1 VSSESGG
8 TEDDPRNAQSDST
21 DAPSSCETGR
31 KKKTKVPPATQG
43 DEDLPEQ
50 MRVRRDKRARL
61 LNAGI
66 DPYPVGVARSTTL
79 AALQEQYPE
88 LEPDTHTGVKMGVT
102 GRVIFLRNSGKLCFV
117 TLREG
122 GAGDTG
128 TELQVMISLAAV
140 GAESL
145 TAFKADVDL
154 GDHLFAA
161 GEVIS
166 SRRGELSVLADTWQ
180 LTAKSLRP
188 LPVAHKPLSEANRV
202 RQRYVDL
209 IVRPRARRNVQE
221 RALVNRS
228 LRATL
233 HDRSYVEVETPML
246 QVLHGGA
253 AARPFVTHMNAMDME
268 LFLRIAPELYLKRC
282 VVGGIER
289 VFEINRNFRNEGA
302 DSSHS
307 PEFAMLET
315 YEAYSDYNGM
325 AELTRTLVQNAA
337 VAICG
342 STTVTHAD
350 GAPFELGGEWASIT
364 LYGALSEA
372 AGEHIDVTTPMPVL
386 VQLAEKFEVPVAPH
400 YGSGKLAE
408 ELFET
413 LVVPSLVQPTFVRD
427 FPAETSPLTRAHRQT
442 PGLAEKWDLYIRGV
456 ETATAYSELVD
467 PVVQRERFVDQAR
480 FAGLGDVEAMVLDE
494 DFLRAMEYGMP
505 PSGGMGMGVD
515 RLLMALTGLGIRE
528 TILFPFVRPGE

>member
-1 VSSESGG
+1 MTSVKPGSGSDMAPV
-8 TEDDPRNAQSDST
+8 ED
-21 DAPSSCETGR
+21 
-31 KKKTKVPPATQG
+31 
-43 DEDLPEQ
+43 DLPEQ

-66 DPYPVGVARSTTL
+66 DPYPVEVARSTGL
-79 AALQEQYPE
+79 AELRAEFPD
-88 LEPDTHTGVKMGVT
+88 LEPDVRTGAIVGVT

-122 GAGDTG
+122 GAGATG
-128 TELQVMISLAAV
+128 TELQVMVSVASVGTQSLAA
-140 GAESL
+140 
-145 TAFKADVDL
+145 FKSDVDL
-154 GDHLFAA
+154 GDHLFAH
-161 GEVIS
+161 GEVIT
-166 SRRGELSVLADTWQ
+166 SRRGELSVLADSWQ
-180 LTAKSLRP
+180 ITSKSLRP
-188 LPVAHKPLSEANRV
+188 LPVAHKPLSEENRV

-209 IVRPRARRNVQE
+209 IVRPQARRNVE
-221 RALVNRS
+221 VRALVNRS
-228 LRATL
+228 LRQTL
-233 HDRSYVEVETPML
+233 HDRGFLEVETPML

-253 AARPFVTHMNAMDME
+253 AARPFATHMNAMDLD

-282 VVGGIER
+282 VVGGIDR

-315 YEAYSDYNGM
+315 YQAYSDYNGM
-325 AELTRTLVQNAA
+325 AELTRSLIQNAA
-337 VAICG
+337 VDIFG

-350 GAPFELGGEWASIT
+350 GSAFDLGGEWRTIT

-372 AGEHIDVTTPMPVL
+372 AGEDIDVTTPMSRL
-386 VQLAEKFEVPVAPH
+386 VELAAGFDVAVAPH
-400 YGSGKLAE
+400 YGPGKLAE
-408 ELFET
+408 ELFEA
-413 LVVPSLVQPTFVRD
+413 LVVDSLVQPTFVRD
-427 FPAETSPLTRAHRQT
+427 FPAETAPLTRAHRQT
-442 PGLAEKWDLYIRGV
+442 PGLTEKWDLYIRGV

-480 FAGLGDVEAMVLDE
+480 FAGLGDVEAMVLDD

-528 TILFPFVRPGE
+528 TILFPFVRPGD

>member
-1 VSSESGG
+1 MDDANHDEPINYPTSIPSGSDKSG
-8 TEDDPRNAQSDST
+8 SNPR
-21 DAPSSCETGR
+21 
-31 KKKTKVPPATQG
+31 PPATP
-43 DEDLPEQ
+43 DDDLPEQ
-50 MRVRRDKRARL
+50 MRVRREKRTRL

-66 DPYPVGVARSTTL
+66 DPYPVGVPRTTGL
-79 AALQEQYPE
+79 AELRAEFPD
-88 LEPDTHTGVKMGVT
+88 LEPDAKTGKMVGVT

-122 GAGDTG
+122 GAGETG
-128 TELQVMISLAAV
+128 TELQVMVSLASV

-145 TAFKADVDL
+145 AAFKSDVDL
-154 GDHLFAA
+154 GDHLFAS
-161 GEVIS
+161 GEVIT
-166 SRRGELSVLADTWQ
+166 SRRGELSVLAESWQ

-188 LPVAHKPLSEANRV
+188 LPVAHKPLSEENRV

-209 IVRPRARRNVQE
+209 IVRPQARRNVE
-221 RALVNRS
+221 VRALANRS
-228 LRATL
+228 LRQTL
-233 HDRSYVEVETPML
+233 HERGYLEVETPML

-253 AARPFVTHMNAMDME
+253 AARPFATHMNAMDMDV
-268 LFLRIAPELYLKRC
+268 FLRIAPELYLKRC
-282 VVGGIER
+282 VVGGIDR

-315 YEAYSDYNGM
+315 YEAYSDYNAM
-325 AELTRTLVQNAA
+325 AELTRTLIQNAA
-337 VAICG
+337 VEIFG
-342 STTVTHAD
+342 TTAVTHAD
-350 GAPFELGGEWASIT
+350 GSIFDLGGEWASIT

-372 AGEHIDVTTPMPVL
+372 AGTDIDVETPMARL
-386 VQLAEKFEVPVAPH
+386 VELAGRFDVAVAPH
-400 YGSGKLAE
+400 YGPGKLAE
-408 ELFET
+408 ELFEA
-413 LVVPSLVQPTFVRD
+413 LVVDSLVLPTFVRD
-427 FPAETSPLTRAHRQT
+427 FPAETSPLTRAHRDT